1 MTKEEHTQAIQDIRK
16 LVNDD
21 DGKITELLTNLS
33 DDYGKI
39 LAENSDYKLKNEKLT
54 NDNDKLR
61 DTNMRLFLKVGTT
74 EKEEEEPEEKE
85 EEKLTFE
92 NLFDEKGDLISGG
105 PTTSAHA
112 SWPVHGLNVPLWA
125 KKAQRGVCNQQWCV
139 PQRCVGLKPLP
150 PGMGRFQSCSSF
162 HQATAGILN
171 LQDLMPHDL
180 R

>member
-85 EEKLTFE
+85 EKLTFE
-92 NLFDEKGDLISGG
+92 NLFDEKGDL
-105 PTTSAHA
+105 
-112 SWPVHGLNVPLWA
+112 
-125 KKAQRGVCNQQWCV
+125 K
-139 PQRCVGLKPLP
+139 
-150 PGMGRFQSCSSF
+150 
-162 HQATAGILN
+162 
-171 LQDLMPHDL
+171 
-180 R
+180 

>member
-92 NLFDEKGDLISGG
+92 NLFDEKGDL
-105 PTTSAHA
+105 
-112 SWPVHGLNVPLWA
+112 
-125 KKAQRGVCNQQWCV
+125 K
-139 PQRCVGLKPLP
+139 
-150 PGMGRFQSCSSF
+150 
-162 HQATAGILN
+162 
-171 LQDLMPHDL
+171 
-180 R
+180 